1 MPALVESRLE
11 RHRAF
16 DWNTGI
22 NIRYLRILKDIEQKH
37 LAELADMDVSQLSR
51 VENGLRSLKFKEAMA
66 IAKVF
71 GVKPERLTRAI
82 INTDGKE
89 NNATME

>member
-1 MPALVESRLE
+1 MPTLDESRLE

-22 NIRYLRILKDIEQKH
+22 NIRYLRLLNDIEQKW
-37 LAELADMDVSQLSR
+37 LAEQVDMDVSQLSR
-51 VENGLRSLKFKEAMA
+51 VENGQRSLKFKEAMA

-71 GVKPERLTRAI
+71 GVKPERLTRDI
-82 INTDGKE
+82 INAGT
-89 NNATME
+89 NHVHS